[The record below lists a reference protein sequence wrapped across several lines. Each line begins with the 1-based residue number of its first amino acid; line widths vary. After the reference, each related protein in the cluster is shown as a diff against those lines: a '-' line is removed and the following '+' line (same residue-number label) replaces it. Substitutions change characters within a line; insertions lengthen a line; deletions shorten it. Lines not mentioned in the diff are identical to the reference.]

1 LFPLFFG
8 SHFVGK
14 HDAIMRELRHS
25 DFDPKEKFWTRFP
38 PEGSKST
45 PPHQSVDLRW
55 KDYCPMVFRYCF
67 QEFLFFFCGFLE
79 LIMFYYFIFNLLLNV
94 QEKEILNLSLIS
106 YVMVVVG
113 LFGI

>member
-1 LFPLFFG
+1 LSPFFFG
-8 SHFVGK
+8 RHSVGK

-45 PPHQSVDLRW
+45 PPHQSVDFRW

-67 QEFLFFFCGFLE
+67 QEFLFFLR
-79 LIMFYYFIFNLLLNV
+79 IFGTYNVLLLH
-94 QEKEILNLSLIS
+94 
-106 YVMVVVG
+106 
-113 LFGI
+113 F